1 MTQRLSAAKIDSSK
15 IAEFTLSLDGPV
27 VRWYSRLD
35 AGEVT
40 TFQDVRT
47 KFLELFHREVPK
59 RELLLQFFSMNQEL
73 QETVSQFTIR
83 FQDLHRQLAEDVSA
97 HHISETFLASL
108 WEPLRATLTL
118 TDFSNQ
124 SIEKVIVRVLAL
136 DQTQH
141 STMFSMSSLQST
153 LPP

>member
-1 MTQRLSAAKIDSSK
+1 
-15 IAEFTLSLDGPV
+15 
-27 VRWYSRLD
+27 
-35 AGEVT
+35 
-40 TFQDVRT
+40 
-47 KFLELFHREVPK
+47 
-59 RELLLQFFSMNQEL
+59 MNQEL

-108 WEPLRATLTL
+108 REPLRTTLTL